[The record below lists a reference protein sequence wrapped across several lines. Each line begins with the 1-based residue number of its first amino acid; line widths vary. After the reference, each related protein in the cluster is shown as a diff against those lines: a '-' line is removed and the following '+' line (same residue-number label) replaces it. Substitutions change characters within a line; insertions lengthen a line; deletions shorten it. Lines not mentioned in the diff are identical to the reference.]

1 MLLFAQ
7 YFISKSLS
15 SHFVFLI
22 FFCSECT
29 IPLPPPNQFYDSISL
44 PVSILLR
51 FYATAEG
58 EHIVESI
65 LFNYVLGLSLC
76 SCAFCS
82 PFEILYFVE
91 MHACAYCLCAFTL
104 SAVYRSISFTLN
116 IAPRSSQ
123 TVLISTSSIT
133 FLLHFPHPSYS
144 RALHLCAFI
153 KLFCDYCWQFC
164 LCFCLFYSFPFCFKS
179 HIHSDFIFLFLAS
192 SLFFVTS

>member
-1 MLLFAQ
+1 MRAFEQKPNLGVVACVSKPMHLVERKRNNVVICSIFYFEVSFFA
-7 YFISKSLS
+7 FRF
-15 SHFVFLI
+15 SHFLLLQPILRF
-22 FFCSECT
+22 
-29 IPLPPPNQFYDSISL
+29 DSL

-104 SAVYRSISFTLN
+104 SAVYRSISFTLD
-116 IAPRSSQ
+116 IAPRSLRFSHSNSAHFYMKHN
-123 TVLISTSSIT
+123 VFIAFSSSVI
-133 FLLHFPHPSYS
+133 LSS
-144 RALHLCAFI
+144 SALMCI
-153 KLFCDYCWQFC
+153 Y
-164 LCFCLFYSFPFCFKS
+164 
-179 HIHSDFIFLFLAS
+179 
-192 SLFFVTS
+192 